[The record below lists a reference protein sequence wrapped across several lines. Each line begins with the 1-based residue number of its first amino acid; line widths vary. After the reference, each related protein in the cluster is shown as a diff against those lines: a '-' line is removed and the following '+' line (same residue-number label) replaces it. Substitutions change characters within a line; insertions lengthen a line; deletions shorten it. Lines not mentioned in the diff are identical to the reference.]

1 MYLRHL
7 RVQNVKLLRDVAIDF
22 VGADGKP
29 RMWTVF
35 VGENRSCKTTL
46 LQTIAAAASGRDQA
60 IHLTTDVVASWP
72 DLRRPRATLSID
84 AEFGFSES
92 RHAYRSYP
100 GPGDLDLRP
109 LQPPLLRVQLSL
121 ESGRTVFDGSSA
133 FVGELVGSHDPLV
146 VARRE
151 NLADWF
157 VAGYGV
163 RRMLRS
169 VGTVDTQRQRDP
181 SLDRLKP
188 LFGEDVIGTGF
199 IELLGGDLGR
209 SFAKIL
215 QSIFVAG
222 GLLPH
227 VTELELRGRGGI
239 RSTKDLIEAQR
250 FEMDILDEHGEPIRV
265 PAAWLSQGYQSII
278 AWLADVVGQIL
289 LESGQ
294 PVEAAEME
302 GCVLVDEI
310 DMYLHPTWQLRL
322 IPALKR
328 VFPRIQFIATTHS
341 PMVLT
346 ALGAEEVWLLSHDA
360 EGSVIAR
367 PAPHSPALLTGTE
380 LFESFFEIH
389 KLYPSDLGEKASQYG
404 RLATD
409 PTRTPD
415 EDALMISLRRELA
428 AAGIEFDWEPV
439 PREVAE

>member
-7 RVQNVKLLRDVAIDF
+7 RVQNVKLLRDVPIDF
-22 VGADGKP
+22 VGADDKP

-72 DLRRPRATLSID
+72 DLRRPQSRLAID
-84 AEFGFSES
+84 AEFGFSAT
-92 RHAYRSYP
+92 RHAWRSYP
-100 GPGDLDLRP
+100 HEGVVDLRP
-109 LQPPLLRVQLSL
+109 LDPPLLKTALVL
-121 ESGRTVFDGSSA
+121 EPGRSVFDGNAA
-133 FVGELVGSHDPLV
+133 FTGELVSPGDPLV
-146 VARRE
+146 AARRQ

-163 RRMLRS
+163 RRMLRGI
-169 VGTVDTQRQRDP
+169 GTVDTQRQRDP

-199 IELLGGDLGR
+199 IELLGGELGR

-227 VTELELRGRGGI
+227 ITELELRGRGGI
-239 RSTKDLIEAQR
+239 RSTTDLINAQR
-250 FEMDILDEHGEPIRV
+250 FEMDIVDDQGEPIRV

-278 AWLADVVGQIL
+278 AWLADVVGQIF
-289 LESGQ
+289 LEAGQ

-322 IPALKR
+322 IPALKK
-328 VFPRIQFIATTHS
+328 VFPRLQFIATTHS

-367 PAPHSPALLTGTE
+367 PAPRSPALLTGTE
-380 LFESFFEIH
+380 LFESFFEIEH
-389 KLYPSDLGEKASQYG
+389 LYPSELGDKASQYG

-409 PTRTPD
+409 PTRTPE
-415 EDALMISLRRELA
+415 EDARMVALRDELA
-428 AAGIEFDWEPV
+428 AAGVEFDWDPV
-439 PREVAE
+439 PRETAE

>member
-7 RVQNVKLLRDVAIDF
+7 HVQNVKLLRDVKIDF
-22 VGADGKP
+22 VGADGQP

-46 LQTIAAAASGRDQA
+46 LQTIAAAASGLDQA

-72 DLRRPRATLSID
+72 DLRRPETSLSID
-84 AEFGFSES
+84 AEFGFSRS
-92 RHAYRSYP
+92 RHAWRAYP
-100 GPGDLDLRP
+100 DSHPGE
-109 LQPPLLRVQLSL
+109 PPLLDALLRLVP
-121 ESGRTVFDGSSA
+121 GRSVFQ
-133 FVGELVGSHDPLV
+133 GEARFTGVDAEGDPLV
-146 VARRE
+146 AARRE
-151 NLADWF
+151 NHADWF

-163 RRMLRS
+163 RRMLRG
-169 VGTVDTQRQRDP
+169 VGTVDTQRQRNP

-199 IELLGGDLGR
+199 IELLSGDLGR
-209 SFAKIL
+209 AFVKVL

-227 VTELELRGRGGI
+227 VTALELRGRGGI

-250 FEMDILDEHGEPIRV
+250 FEMDILDDRGEPIRV

-289 LESGQ
+289 LETGGA
-294 PVEAAEME
+294 VEAADME

-322 IPALKR
+322 IPALRR
-328 VFPRIQFIATTHS
+328 VFPKLQFIATTHS
-341 PMVLT
+341 PMVLP
-346 ALGAEEVWLLSHDA
+346 ALSADEVWLLSHDE
-360 EGSVIAR
+360 EGSVVAEPAR
-367 PAPHSPALLTGTE
+367 HSPALLTGSE
-380 LFESFFEIH
+380 LFEAFFTID
-389 KLYPSDLGEKASQYG
+389 KVYPAELGEKASRYS

-409 PTRTPD
+409 PTRTSE
-415 EDALMISLRRELA
+415 EDSEMRSLRQELA
-428 AAGIEFDWEPV
+428 VAGIKFDWEPA
-439 PREVAE
+439 PREIAT

>member
-7 RVQNVKLLRDVAIDF
+7 RVQNVKLLRDVSIDF
-22 VGADGKP
+22 RGATGEP

-46 LQTIAAAASGRDQA
+46 LQTIAAAACGRDQA
-60 IHLTTDVVASWP
+60 THLTTDVIASWP
-72 DLRRPRATLSID
+72 DLRRPGAALSID
-84 AEFGFSES
+84 AEFGFSAT
-92 RHAYRSYP
+92 RHPWRSYP
-100 GPGDLDLRP
+100 TQELDVRP
-109 LQPPLLRVQLSL
+109 LEVPVLQSRLSL
-121 ESGRTVFDGSSA
+121 DPGRTVFDGRST
-133 FVGELVGSHDPLV
+133 FDGELAGADDPLAA
-146 VARRE
+146 ARRQT
-151 NLADWF
+151 LADWF

-163 RRMLRS
+163 RRMLRG

-199 IELLGGDLGR
+199 IELLGGELGR
-209 SFAKIL
+209 GFAKVL
-215 QSIFVAG
+215 KSIFVAG

-239 RSTKDLIEAQR
+239 RSTRDLIEAQR
-250 FEMDILDEHGEPIRV
+250 FEMDIRDDGGEPIRV

-289 LESGQ
+289 LEAGGQ
-294 PVEAAEME
+294 VEAEQME

-360 EGSVIAR
+360 EGSVIAQ
-367 PAPHSPALLTGTE
+367 PAPRSPALLTGTE
-380 LFESFFEIH
+380 LFDSFFEIDH
-389 KLYPSDLGEKASQYG
+389 LYPSALGEKASQYS

-409 PTRTPD
+409 PTRTLD
-415 EDALMISLRRELA
+415 EDARMLTLRQELA
-428 AAGIEFDWEPV
+428 AAGVEFEWEPV
-439 PREVAE
+439 PRELAE